1 MSCLFRS
8 WALSLRGTFLAG
20 NKDEIAAEIRRCRTA
35 RRPKRSRPGQRL
47 WANPTRQVV
56 RGRAAHATLER
67 RILDHAIF
75 CPPVVIF
82 FLVVPITEARSQVAA
97 TFVAA
102 SDRSIARLLDLAL
115 SADGRRLRVVPD
127 RLNGRIVVYRL
138 SAE

>member
-1 MSCLFRS
+1 M
-8 WALSLRGTFLAG
+8 
-20 NKDEIAAEIRRCRTA
+20 
-35 RRPKRSRPGQRL
+35 
-47 WANPTRQVV
+47 
-56 RGRAAHATLER
+56 
-67 RILDHAIF
+67 
-75 CPPVVIF
+75 VIF